1 MAAVH
6 IQSDPVSQTDSVQ
19 VLVVPWDMLTSPAF
33 EVRTASVGD
42 LSGLVVVIL
51 DMSEMEHSS
60 LVVMMDI
67 LMTPA

>member
-1 MAAVH
+1 
-6 IQSDPVSQTDSVQ
+6 
-19 VLVVPWDMLTSPAF
+19 MLTSPAF

-60 LVVMMDI
+60 LVGMMDI